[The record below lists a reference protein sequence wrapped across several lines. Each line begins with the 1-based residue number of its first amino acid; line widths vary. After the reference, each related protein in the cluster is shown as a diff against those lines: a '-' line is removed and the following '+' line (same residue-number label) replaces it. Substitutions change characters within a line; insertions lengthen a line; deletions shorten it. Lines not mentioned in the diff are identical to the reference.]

1 MCTEGWHCH
10 LHQPSSNL
18 IDLIAGWGKRL
29 HEWLEGRM
37 ERLLPS
43 PDVSPLGCAMV
54 PKWWAYSALDWSTRC
69 PIKVQVEP
77 EQVCTCQ
84 RSLVF
89 GCYVPKPHLNL
100 SLLPALLF
108 IFSTVSMY
116 SPFTFIH
123 SFRIYIYIENC
134 LLSSLPWGVSCP
146 FGGRD
151 ITQPITQKY
160 NYYLFTFSIIIY

>member
-29 HEWLEGRM
+29 HERLEGRM

-123 SFRIYIYIENC
+123 SFRIYIYILRIVC
-134 LLSSLPWGVSCP
+134 LALCPEVFPALLEGETLHSQLHKNIITTYLP
-146 FGGRD
+146 F
-151 ITQPITQKY
+151 Q
-160 NYYLFTFSIIIY
+160 